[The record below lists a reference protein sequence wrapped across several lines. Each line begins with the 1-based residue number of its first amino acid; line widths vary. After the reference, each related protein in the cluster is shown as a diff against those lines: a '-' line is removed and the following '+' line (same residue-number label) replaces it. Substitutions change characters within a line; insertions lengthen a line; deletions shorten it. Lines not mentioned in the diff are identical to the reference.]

1 MSKYQVQARIH
12 PTHWAHSIDK
22 GVIHLEFVVEDTD
35 EVAAREKAK
44 MVLYDNDYEVH
55 SDEIDIHEID
65 AIVEIQDL
73 A

>member
-1 MSKYQVQARIH
+1 MSKFQVRAKS
-12 PTHWAHSIDK
+12 PPKHWAHSIDK

-35 EVAAREKAK
+35 EVAAKEKAK
-44 MVLYDNDYEVH
+44 IVLYDNDYEVH
-55 SDEIDIHEID
+55 LDDIDIHEID